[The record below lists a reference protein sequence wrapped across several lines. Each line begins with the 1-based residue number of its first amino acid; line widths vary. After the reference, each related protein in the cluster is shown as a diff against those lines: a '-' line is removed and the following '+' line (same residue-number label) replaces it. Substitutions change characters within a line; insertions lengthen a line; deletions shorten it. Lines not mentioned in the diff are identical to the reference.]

1 MFINVRYGQNI
12 LKEALNENKYN
23 YSVIDVAALAQDGEP
38 YEEIEELE
46 KNQKED
52 GKRWTE
58 PQCRLLLVEYSKYD
72 EILEQRKIMEDDA
85 FVLLL

>member
-1 MFINVRYGQNI
+1 MLLHWHKIENHTKRFKR
-12 LKEALNENKYN
+12 LK
-23 YSVIDVAALAQDGEP
+23 
-38 YEEIEELE
+38 
-46 KNQKED
+46 KNQKEA